1 MAKTAKKATVT
12 TRTRRQAAAQREE
25 GPRYQVLS
33 DSYIDN
39 VYYRAGAEVVYYGQ
53 PGSQLRPL
61 NAEAKSR
68 KLAVREIRTDPGLD
82 ADQKLAKLAELSD
95 EWNGVE
101 EKDAFDE
108 SEADLDDTD
117 LRRPNAR
124 NTEPLPAA
132 ERAVLEGHVK
142 ATLEQAEKER
152 TENTN
157 KVSVQLQGDPAD
169 PEGKQS
175 KAGIQGAT
183 PVLDGKQK

>member
-1 MAKTAKKATVT
+1 MAKTAKKSATT
-12 TRTRRQAAAQREE
+12 TRTRRQAVAQREE

-53 PGSQLRPL
+53 PGSQLLAL
-61 NAEAKSR
+61 NAEAKAR
-68 KLAVREIRTDPGLD
+68 KLAVREIRKDPALD
-82 ADQKLAKLAELSD
+82 ADAKLAALAELSD

-101 EKDAFDE
+101 PADAFED

-117 LRRPNAR
+117 LRTPNAR
-124 NTEPLPAA
+124 NTAPLPAA
-132 ERAVLEGHVK
+132 DRAELEKHVQ
-142 ATLEQAEKER
+142 ATVEQAEKDR
-152 TENTN
+152 LENTN
-157 KVSVQLQGDPAD
+157 KVSVQLMGDPAD

-175 KAGIQGAT
+175 KAGMQGAT